1 MKKKTAVNKKTQQGI
16 WVWRNFLWTILQGLP
31 LAVWNGF
38 FDITEAKTVW
48 FVIWTGAFLIGR
60 AVCLIQYS
68 EPLPRPGR
76 DAAVWAALGL
86 CFVTLLA
93 SVSSGFFRES
103 LIGRTGRY
111 QGAAMFWLY
120 ALVFLAFLGT
130 ELKEREIL
138 LPLLAG
144 FALCAFTAVAN
155 RLGWDLLG
163 MEGRLRPLDQ
173 GRYISTLGNINF
185 AGAYFTLILPTAAWL
200 VLRSEE
206 PSSRLLLGAL
216 CVGGLWAAM
225 AVRSESAVLGL
236 GAAFTLMPFTLKN
249 RPRALRRWGL
259 LPAGI
264 ALFMQLYRL
273 LAAVVFKAYLSA
285 LTRLLLHPAVSAAIA
300 VFGVGWY
307 LLARR
312 REDDRL
318 PALLRAYGVLLAAV
332 LVLGVA
338 GLILLNTVWR
348 ELPLGPLEI
357 WLRFSDSWGTDRGLV
372 WKYCLKLYGE
382 FPLPDKIFGGGCGI
396 LALLDSTRRIFPD
409 AVLDAAHSEY
419 LQILLNWGALG
430 LICYLTWIVS
440 ALRSALR
447 SGRDLPL
454 ALSAGLLGYAF
465 NALSNIAQAPGI
477 MLFFVLLAAAHG
489 ASASPEGQKSSRS

>member
-1 MKKKTAVNKKTQQGI
+1 MKKKTAEIKKPQQQGI
-16 WVWRNFLWTILQGLP
+16 WVWRNFLWTVLLGLP

-38 FDITEAKTVW
+38 FDITETKTVW
-48 FVIWTGAFLIGR
+48 FVVWTGAFLIGR
-60 AVCLIQYS
+60 TVCWIQYS

-86 CFVTLLA
+86 CFIVLLS

-120 ALVFLAFLGT
+120 ALVFLSFTGKTLR
-130 ELKEREIL
+130 EREIFV
-138 LPLLAG
+138 PLLAG
-144 FALCAFTAVAN
+144 FALCAFTTVAN
-155 RLGWDLLG
+155 HLGWDLLG
-163 MEGRLRPLDQ
+163 MGAKLRPMDQ

-185 AGAYFTLILPTAAWL
+185 AGAYFSLILPAAVWL
-200 VLRSEE
+200 LLRSEE
-206 PSSRLLLGAL
+206 TSERLLLGAL

-236 GAAFTLMPFTLKN
+236 GAAFILMPFTLKKH
-249 RPRALRRWGL
+249 PRTLRRWGL
-259 LPAGI
+259 LPVGI
-264 ALFMQLYRL
+264 VLFMQLYRL
-273 LAAVVFKAYLSA
+273 IAAVVFKAYLSS
-285 LTRLLLHPAVSAAIA
+285 LTRILLHPAVSGAIA
-300 VFGVGWY
+300 LFGAVWF
-307 LLARR
+307 LMARR

-318 PALLRAYGVLLAAV
+318 PGFLRMYGILLSALLLSGIV
-332 LVLGVA
+332 

-348 ELPLGPLEI
+348 HIPLGPLEI

-372 WKYCLKLYGE
+372 WKYCLQLYRE
-382 FPLPDKIFGGGCGI
+382 FPLPDKLFGGGCGI

-430 LICYLTWIVS
+430 LLCYLVWIVS
-440 ALRSALR
+440 ALRAAFR

-489 ASASPEGQKSSRS
+489 AAAPSEE